1 MCNETKGDFV
11 KITVEILAL
20 DLLREQQVA
29 YILNRQREIITVF
42 IRSPWFTLSVWI
54 WLVAHSTPNIM
65 TTSSLYVLYGRR
77 LIEFVSE
84 KPGRN
89 IDLRGLLNVIPESFL
104 EDFFFFC
111 TTKFSKR

>member
-42 IRSPWFTLSVWI
+42 IRSP
-54 WLVAHSTPNIM
+54 
-65 TTSSLYVLYGRR
+65 
-77 LIEFVSE
+77 
-84 KPGRN
+84 
-89 IDLRGLLNVIPESFL
+89 
-104 EDFFFFC
+104 
-111 TTKFSKR
+111 